1 MSGIFAMDNVRHYNR
16 KILTGCAILVLLA
29 VLGTAALLASSVSRE
44 RNRAQYPGSVALT
57 GHSNY
62 ASLPSQFRWDNSYRT
77 TDPFPVVYQ
86 WYSTTFE
93 LGAEARA
100 LGDCI
105 LLDGTT
111 TAFVIERY
119 TSVVLC
125 DTPSGRLIY
134 VTRSTAFR
142 QQ

>member
-1 MSGIFAMDNVRHYNR
+1 MM
-16 KILTGCAILVLLA
+16 VLLGG
-29 VLGTAALLASSVSRE
+29 LALLGSSVNRE
-44 RNRAQYPGSVALT
+44 RKRAQYPGSVSLT

-62 ASLPSQFRWDNSYRT
+62 SALPSQFRWDNSYRT
-77 TDPFPVVYQ
+77 TDSFPTVYQ
-86 WYSTTFE
+86 WYSTTFD

-105 LLDGTT
+105 LLDGTKS
-111 TAFVIERY
+111 AFVVERY

-142 QQ
+142 R

>member
-1 MSGIFAMDNVRHYNR
+1 MPGIFAMDDVGQYNR
-16 KILTGCAILVLLA
+16 KILAGCTLLVLLA
-29 VLGTAALLASSVSRE
+29 ALGAVALLGSSVSRE
-44 RNRAQYPGSVALT
+44 RKRAQYPGSVALT

-62 ASLPSQFRWDNSYRT
+62 SALPSQFRWDNSYRT
-77 TDPFPVVYQ
+77 VDPFPTVYQ
-86 WYSTTFE
+86 WYSTTFD

-111 TAFVIERY
+111 SAFVVERY

-125 DTPSGRLIY
+125 DTPTARLIY

-142 QQ
+142 R

>member
-1 MSGIFAMDNVRHYNR
+1 MA
-16 KILTGCAILVLLA
+16 GCALFMLV
-29 VLGTAALLASSVSRE
+29 ALLAAVALFGSSVNRE
-44 RNRAQYPGSVALT
+44 RKRAQYPGSVALT

-62 ASLPSQFRWDNSYRT
+62 SALPSQFRWDNSYRT
-77 TDPFPVVYQ
+77 TDSFPIVYQ
-86 WYSTTFE
+86 WYSTTFD

-111 TAFVIERY
+111 TAFVVERY

-125 DTPSGRLIY
+125 DTPSARLIY

-142 QQ
+142 R

>member
-1 MSGIFAMDNVRHYNR
+1 M
-16 KILTGCAILVLLA
+16 TGCALLMLVAFLA
-29 VLGTAALLASSVSRE
+29 AVALLGSSVSRE
-44 RNRAQYPGSVALT
+44 RNRARYPGSVALT

-62 ASLPSQFRWDNSYRT
+62 SALPSQFRWDNSYRT
-77 TDPFPVVYQ
+77 TDPFPTVYE
-86 WYSTTFE
+86 WYSTTFN

-100 LGDCI
+100 LGECI

-111 TAFVIERY
+111 SAFVVERY

-125 DTPSGRLIY
+125 DTPTGRLIY

-142 QQ
+142 R

>member
-1 MSGIFAMDNVRHYNR
+1 MA
-16 KILTGCAILVLLA
+16 GCALFMLV
-29 VLGTAALLASSVSRE
+29 ALLAAVALFGSSVNRE
-44 RNRAQYPGSVALT
+44 RKRAQYPGSVALT

-62 ASLPSQFRWDNSYRT
+62 SALPSQFRWDNSYRT
-77 TDPFPVVYQ
+77 TDSFPIVYQ
-86 WYSTTFE
+86 WYSTTFN

-111 TAFVIERY
+111 TAFVVERY

-125 DTPSGRLIY
+125 DTPSARLIY

-142 QQ
+142 R

>member
-1 MSGIFAMDNVRHYNR
+1 M
-16 KILTGCAILVLLA
+16 LVGFLA
-29 VLGTAALLASSVSRE
+29 AVALLGSFVSRE
-44 RNRAQYPGSVALT
+44 RKQAQYPGSISLT

-77 TDPFPVVYQ
+77 TDSFPAVYQ
-86 WYSTTFE
+86 WYSTTFD

-105 LLDGTT
+105 LLDGTKR
-111 TAFVIERY
+111 ALVVERY

-142 QQ
+142 R